1 MAGTRLRT
9 NLEGTDTEPCFL
21 RGRGGNNC
29 FQQPLGNELAALRTA
44 RFRPWS
50 TLGDK
55 LQRTPCRT
63 RLLSCSSS
71 PQPSR
76 YPNLSP
82 TLAESGAGQAL
93 GRTGDIS
100 AVGSSTEP
108 QTGADCRNFEGEK
121 PSFRMQGRSP
131 PTSYCLVHDSSQ
143 LDSILRQQLSSGGS
157 PTPQVVQQQPPA
169 GRMSAW

>member
-29 FQQPLGNELAALRTA
+29 FQPPLGNELAALRTA

-63 RLLSCSSS
+63 RLLSSSSS

-108 QTGADCRNFEGEK
+108 QRELEQIAETLREKNPHSGCREEV
-121 PSFRMQGRSP
+121 
-131 PTSYCLVHDSSQ
+131 L
-143 LDSILRQQLSSGGS
+143 
-157 PTPQVVQQQPPA
+157 PPA
-169 GRMSAW
+169 TASSTTAASLTQY

>member
-29 FQQPLGNELAALRTA
+29 FQPPLGNELAALRTA

-108 QTGADCRNFEGEK
+108 QRELEQIAETLMEKNPHSGCREEV
-121 PSFRMQGRSP
+121 
-131 PTSYCLVHDSSQ
+131 L
-143 LDSILRQQLSSGGS
+143 
-157 PTPQVVQQQPPA
+157 PPA
-169 GRMSAW
+169 TASSTTAASLTQY